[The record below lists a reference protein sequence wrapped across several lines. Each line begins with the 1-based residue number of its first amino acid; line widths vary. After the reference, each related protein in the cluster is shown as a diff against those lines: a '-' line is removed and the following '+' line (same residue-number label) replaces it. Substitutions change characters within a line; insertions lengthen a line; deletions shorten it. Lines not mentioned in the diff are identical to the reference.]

1 MQRRQLMMLA
11 GGLPLMSMAHAQSP
25 PIRRNRPG
33 DPSWPSAAQWEALNG
48 RVGGQLVKVP
58 QPLETCR
65 AAPASGECTAFF
77 RGLKNPWAVGDNVAL
92 TQTSGW
98 VDAWTSAP
106 SAYAV
111 AARNASDV
119 AAAVAFAREHRLRL
133 VVKGGGHS
141 YQGTSASADSL
152 LIWTRPMNAI
162 ELHEGFV
169 GRGCS
174 DAPQP
179 AISLGAGNV
188 WLHAYAAAAKAGRY
202 VQGGGCTTVGVAGLI
217 QSGGFGT
224 FSKRFGL
231 AAAGLIEAEVVTADG
246 AIRIANACSNQ
257 DLFWALK
264 GGGGGSFGVVTR
276 LTLRTHPLPGLV
288 GGVFGAVQA
297 KSDAAY
303 RRLIER
309 FVAFYRERLFNP
321 TWGEQIQF
329 RGDNVLGISMV
340 FQGIDGDAANATW
353 KPFFDWIAGQ
363 PADFALAQPPMVAA
377 VPAQSFWDAAWMKAN
392 APDFLLFDDR
402 PGAPE
407 GNFFWRTNLG
417 EAGWFLHG
425 YESVWMPAALIEP
438 ASQSRLVEALF
449 AGSRRWRITLHFN
462 KGLAG
467 APAAEVAAARDTAT
481 NPAAADAFALAI
493 SAAEGPPAFPGI
505 AGHEPDLA
513 LARRNAR
520 NINAAM
526 DELRKLVPGHG
537 SYVSESNFFEPDWRG
552 AFWGPNYAR
561 LKQVKDKYDPDG
573 LFFVHHG
580 AGSEDWSPDGFTR
593 LR

>member
-1 MQRRQLMMLA
+1 
-11 GGLPLMSMAHAQSP
+11 MSTAQAQSF
-25 PIRRNRPG
+25 RRSRPG
-33 DPSWPSAAQWEALNG
+33 DASWPSAAQWQELNA
-48 RVGGQLVKVP
+48 RVGGQLTAVRS
-58 QPLETCR
+58 PL
-65 AAPASGECTAFF
+65 AACAASPGGADCAAVF
-77 RGLKNPWAVGDNVAL
+77 RGLKNPWYIGDNVAL

-98 VDAWTSAP
+98 VDAWASAP

-111 AARNASDV
+111 AARSAADV
-119 AAAVAFAREHRLRL
+119 AAAVNFAREHRLRL

-141 YQGTSASADSL
+141 YQGTSNAADSL
-152 LIWTRPMNAI
+152 LVWTRPMNRI
-162 ELHEGFV
+162 ELHDGFV
-169 GRGCS
+169 AQGCS

-188 WLHAYAAAAKAGRY
+188 WLHAYAAAGKAGRY
-202 VQGGGCTTVGVAGLI
+202 VQGGGCMTVGVAGLI

-246 AIRIANACSNQ
+246 AVRIANACTNP

-276 LTLRTHPLPGLV
+276 LTLRTHALPDLF
-288 GGVFGAVQA
+288 GGIFAAVQA
-297 KSDAAY
+297 TSGDAY

-321 TWGEQIQF
+321 SWGEQVTF
-329 RGDNVLGISMV
+329 RRDNTLAISMV
-340 FQGIDGDAANATW
+340 CQGIDAAAATAAW
-353 KPFFDWIAGQ
+353 QPFFDWIAGQ
-363 PADFALAQPPMVAA
+363 PADFTVVQPPMVAA
-377 VPAQSFWDAAWMKAN
+377 VPARNFWDVAWMKAN
-392 APDFLLFDDR
+392 APDFLLGDDR

-407 GNFFWRTNLG
+407 GNAFWRANLG
-417 EAGWFLHG
+417 ETGWYLHG
-425 YESVWMPAALIEP
+425 YQSVWLPAALLEP
-438 ASQSRLVEALF
+438 GSQARLVEALF
-449 AGSRRWRITLHFN
+449 AGSRHWRIGLHFN

-467 APAAEVAAARDTAT
+467 GPAENRAEARNAAT

-493 SAAEGPPAFPGI
+493 SAAEGPPAFAGI
-505 AGHEPDLA
+505 PGHEPDLSV
-513 LARRNAR
+513 ARRDAR
-520 NINAAM
+520 NVTAAM

-537 SYVSESNFFEPDWRG
+537 SYVSESNYFEPDWRG
-552 AFWGPNYAR
+552 AFWGSNYPR

-580 AGSEDWSPDGFTR
+580 VGSEDFSPDGFTR
-593 LR
+593 LK